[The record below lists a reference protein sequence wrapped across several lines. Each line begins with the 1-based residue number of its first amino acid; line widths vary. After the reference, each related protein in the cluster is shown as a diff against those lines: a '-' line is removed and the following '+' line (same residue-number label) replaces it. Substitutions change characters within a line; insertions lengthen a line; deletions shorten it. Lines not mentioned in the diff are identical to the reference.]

1 MSGAQN
7 AVLWMGILL
16 IVVRLLTTGQWGD
29 VWGTL
34 KSGTPAASTG
44 TGSTSPSAA
53 PSGSAPQVQRNAN
66 GTVKQMA
73 G

>member
-7 AVLWMGILL
+7 AVLWLGILL

-44 TGSTSPSAA
+44 TSSSSAA